1 MQKQEAFLNKL
12 ANKLG
17 RERRSGVT
25 PPKWKDP
32 GIHLYEGKSKE
43 DLIQQFIASLH
54 SINTE
59 VDRVRVEDVPA
70 ALEKVVKKFNITSS
84 VLWDDERLQ
93 KLGIESFFASKG
105 LEHKVWSASTDE
117 NVLRQAAA
125 RMDIGIAFAE
135 MGLAEAGTM
144 VLFNGGGKGRPVSL
158 LPPVF
163 LCILSED
170 TIVPRLTQ
178 AVRYIHGKVP
188 EGLPACINFITGPSR
203 TGDIEMDLAFGVHGP
218 GKVHVILLKDFSL

>member
-25 PPKWKDP
+25 PPKWTDP
-32 GIHLYEGKSKE
+32 GTHLYEGKTKE
-43 DLIQQFIASLH
+43 DLILQFIESLN
-54 SINTE
+54 SLNTE
-59 VDRVRVEDVPA
+59 VDRVQVEDLPSV
-70 ALEKVVKKFNITSS
+70 LEKVVNKFNISSS

-93 KLGIESFFASKG
+93 ALGIETFFASKG
-105 LEHKVWSASTDE
+105 LEHQVWSASAGEAT
-117 NVLRQAAA
+117 LRQAAA
-125 RMDIGIAFAE
+125 RMDLGIAFAE
-135 MGLAEAGTM
+135 MGLAEAGTVM
-144 VLFNGGGKGRPVSL
+144 LFNGGGKGRPVSL

-163 LCILSED
+163 LCILSEK

-178 AVRYIHGKVP
+178 AVRHIQAKVP

-203 TGDIEMDLAFGVHGP
+203 TGDIEMDLALGVHGP
-218 GKVHVILLKDFSL
+218 GKVHVILLKDF